1 MREEEDGRS
10 KGPPVMG
17 GIGVEHTRNI
27 TPRESEL
34 TSVWSCITRD
44 LGQPPKERKQM
55 TAVATLTGALSDRMT
70 VWRLQARM
78 VKVVPDSWHDRVP
91 QGALA
96 RLELLEG
103 KLSRA
108 VLRGLSGSNPARL
121 PGA

>member
-1 MREEEDGRS
+1 MC
-10 KGPPVMG
+10 
-17 GIGVEHTRNI
+17 NI
-27 TPRESEL
+27 TPRASEQ
-34 TSVWSCITRD
+34 TSIWSFITRD
-44 LGQPPKERKQM
+44 LGQPLEERKQM

-78 VKVVPDSWHDRVP
+78 VKVVPEQVLDGHNRVP

-121 PGA
+121 PGG

>member
-1 MREEEDGRS
+1 
-10 KGPPVMG
+10 
-17 GIGVEHTRNI
+17 
-27 TPRESEL
+27 
-34 TSVWSCITRD
+34 
-44 LGQPPKERKQM
+44 M

-78 VKVVPDSWHDRVP
+78 VKVMPDSRHDRVP

-108 VLRGLSGSNPARL
+108 VLRGLGGGNPARL
-121 PGA
+121 PGGDSAIISLPNHLSVTPSQQRCQLGERIFLSYIACGFAVVIARGGIGADGT